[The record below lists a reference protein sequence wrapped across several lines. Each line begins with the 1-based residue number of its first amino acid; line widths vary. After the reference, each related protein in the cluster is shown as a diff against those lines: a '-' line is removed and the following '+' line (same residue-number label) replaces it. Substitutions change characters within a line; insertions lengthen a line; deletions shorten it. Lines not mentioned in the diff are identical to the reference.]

1 MRNLVLSGGGVKGL
15 VHLGVLKALDEK
27 NLLKN
32 IKNYAGSSIGSF
44 IALLL
49 CIGYNYNDLLV
60 IFLKIDFN
68 KFYDIDN
75 IFDFFNNYNILSL
88 NPVERFLSLLIDTK
102 FKKKNITFKELFNL
116 TEKTLHINA
125 INLNNGDLI
134 TFNYINTPDV
144 SIINA
149 CIASCSIPFI
159 FPPKK
164 INDNYYIDSF
174 VREPYPI
181 RVFENDLDNTIG
193 IYFNNP
199 KEYEKYDISS
209 FQKYIMKVFISFQSI
224 TVFKKC
230 KINIMLNPHINPVD
244 FEISTKQKYEFVNYG
259 YNYSQKYIEEYQ
271 ESNSETC
278 KNIIDNLVDNI
289 FIDVMNNLKKKI

>member
-15 VHLGVLKALDEK
+15 LHLGVLKALDEK

-88 NPVERFLSLLIDTK
+88 KPVERFLSLLIDTK

-125 INLNNGDLI
+125 INLNNSDLI

-164 INDNYYIDSF
+164 INNNYYIDAF

-271 ESNSETC
+271 KSNHETC
-278 KNIIDNLVDNI
+278 KNIIDNLIEDI
-289 FIDVMNNLKKKI
+289 FIDVINNLKKKI